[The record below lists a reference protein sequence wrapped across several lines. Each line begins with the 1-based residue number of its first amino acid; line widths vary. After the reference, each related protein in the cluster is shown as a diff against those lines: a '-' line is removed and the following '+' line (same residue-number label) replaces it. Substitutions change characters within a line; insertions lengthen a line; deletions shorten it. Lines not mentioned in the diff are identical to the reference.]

1 MVKERIHHTSS
12 HFLFHKMLCVYIY
25 NLFQKSSA
33 KMFYTNL
40 NLIFL
45 TLKFFL
51 SINLGSLFLGVIYDR
66 L

>member
-1 MVKERIHHTSS
+1 
-12 HFLFHKMLCVYIY
+12 MLCVYIY